1 MKHEEVKGSLMKVG
15 EKVGEIRNREKLLA
29 AGYQEV

>member
-1 MKHEEVKGSLMKVG
+1 MKHEEVKGSLM
-15 EKVGEIRNREKLLA
+15 KVGEIRNREKLLA